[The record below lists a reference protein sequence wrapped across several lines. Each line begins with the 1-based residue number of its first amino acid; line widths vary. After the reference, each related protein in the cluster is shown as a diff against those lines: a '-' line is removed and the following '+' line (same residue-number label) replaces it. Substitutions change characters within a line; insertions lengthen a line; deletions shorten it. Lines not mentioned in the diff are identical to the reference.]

1 MGMAY
6 MGLTHCEKC
15 YKPLKDDEYV
25 FCKKCE
31 EENRKK
37 DKSMKMKYK
46 GYELLKAIA
55 DGEIK
60 DGTKFKCLNE
70 KPMEYY
76 PDSNIYRYEHGNFLG
91 RFGGFNILSIVNK
104 DFEIVQKQ
112 DEIDIDSIGELK
124 SVTNNIDGIVCIMN
138 KINELVQAVK
148 QLKKEV
154 KELENR
160 K

>member
-1 MGMAY
+1 
-6 MGLTHCEKC
+6 
-15 YKPLKDDEYV
+15 
-25 FCKKCE
+25 
-31 EENRKK
+31 
-37 DKSMKMKYK
+37 MKYK
-46 GYELLKAIA
+46 GYKLLKAIA

-60 DGTKFKCLNE
+60 EGTKFKCLNE
-70 KPMEYY
+70 KPMQYY

-112 DEIDIDSIGELK
+112 EEIDIDSIEELK
-124 SVTNNIDGIVCIMN
+124 LRPSDREHLSFGGLIFEE

-154 KELENR
+154 KEL
-160 K
+160 KKI

>member
-1 MGMAY
+1 MG
-6 MGLTHCEKC
+6 KI
-15 YKPLKDDEYV
+15 
-25 FCKKCE
+25 
-31 EENRKK
+31 
-37 DKSMKMKYK
+37 YK
-46 GYELLKAIA
+46 GWELMKKIA

-60 DGTKFKCLNE
+60 EGTKFKCLNE
-70 KPMEYY
+70 NPMQYY

-112 DEIDIDSIGELK
+112 EEIDIDSIEEIKLRPSDREHLSFGGLIFEE
-124 SVTNNIDGIVCIMN
+124 
-138 KINELVQAVK
+138 KINKLVQAVK
-148 QLKKEV
+148 QLNKKV

>member
-1 MGMAY
+1 
-6 MGLTHCEKC
+6 
-15 YKPLKDDEYV
+15 
-25 FCKKCE
+25 
-31 EENRKK
+31 
-37 DKSMKMKYK
+37 MKYK

-60 DGTKFKCLNE
+60 EGTKFKCLNE
-70 KPMEYY
+70 KPMQYY

-112 DEIDIDSIGELK
+112 DEIDID
-124 SVTNNIDGIVCIMN
+124 NIEEYKQEHKERCIDVDIRN
-138 KINELVQAVK
+138 KLNEILQAVK
-148 QLKKEV
+148 QIDKRVKK
-154 KELENR
+154 LEE

>member
-1 MGMAY
+1 
-6 MGLTHCEKC
+6 
-15 YKPLKDDEYV
+15 
-25 FCKKCE
+25 
-31 EENRKK
+31 
-37 DKSMKMKYK
+37 MKYK
-46 GYELLKAIA
+46 GYELLKAIT

-60 DGTKFKCLNE
+60 EGTKFKCLNE
-70 KPMEYY
+70 KPMQYY

-112 DEIDIDSIGELK
+112 EEIDIDSIEEIKLRPSDREHLSFGGLIFEE
-124 SVTNNIDGIVCIMN
+124 
-138 KINELVQAVK
+138 KINKLVQAVK
-148 QLKKEV
+148 QLNKKV

>member
-1 MGMAY
+1 
-6 MGLTHCEKC
+6 
-15 YKPLKDDEYV
+15 
-25 FCKKCE
+25 
-31 EENRKK
+31 
-37 DKSMKMKYK
+37 MKYK

-70 KPMEYY
+70 KPMQYY
-76 PDSNIYRYEHGNFLG
+76 TDSNIYRYEHGSLLG

-112 DEIDIDSIGELK
+112 DEIDIDSIEKLE
-124 SVTNNIDGIVCIMN
+124 SITNNIDGTVCIMV

-148 QLKKEV
+148 QLNIMLK
-154 KELENR
+154 LNS
-160 K
+160 